1 MTFHRRERFDSMG
14 VLHLLQVLGQVLDL
28 GIPAVDMESGLG
40 DEHGIGNAL
49 LPD

>member
-14 VLHLLQVLGQVLDL
+14 LLYLLQVLDQVSDL
-28 GIPAVDMESGLG
+28 RVLAIDLESGLG